1 MRSIPFFVLLV
12 AGLLLTAACQT
23 ASSPGTGTTTASA
36 PVFDAPE
43 FGDAFWDHWG
53 DGQAELSGY
62 DLTFSRY
69 REQRRGTA
77 VTIFVTETFSNEL
90 RVKADPGVHPAS
102 DEVPVMKLNLV
113 EDFPTGIYDYNLMT
127 SSFLALA
134 PSGGLPAGSPTKV
147 SFSRQEWCGHV
158 YSQLLFHPNVIR
170 QTTHSYFDNEADWQG
185 EINYPPDG
193 IAEDALWFW
202 ARGMAAPLLEPGGS
216 AKVKLLLSLQN
227 SRIIHEELAWRA
239 ATLSRSGDTETVT
252 VPAGSFT
259 VERWSAAVEDGPTR
273 TFYVEADAPHRIIKW
288 ETTDGELAEML
299 GSVREPYWKMNSNEY
314 RSAVEGLGLSPR
326 PLRTP

>member
-1 MRSIPFFVLLV
+1 MRSTPIFAILV
-12 AGLLLTAACQT
+12 AGLLMMAACQT
-23 ASSPGTGTTTASA
+23 ASTPGNGATAASAFEA
-36 PVFDAPE
+36 PVF
-43 FGDAFWDHWG
+43 GDTFWAHWG
-53 DGQAELSGY
+53 DGKAELTGY
-62 DLTFSRY
+62 DLTFARY
-69 REQRRGTA
+69 REERRGTA
-77 VTIFVTETFSNEL
+77 VAIFVTETFSNEL
-90 RVKADPGVHPAS
+90 RVKANPGVHAAS

-127 SSFLALA
+127 SSFLTLA

-158 YSQLLFHPNVIR
+158 YSQLLFNPGVIR

-185 EINYPPDG
+185 EVNYPPDG

-216 AKVKLLLSLQN
+216 EKVKLLLSLQN
-227 SRIIHEELAWRA
+227 SRVIHEELAWRA

-259 VERWSAAVEDGPTR
+259 VERWSAAVENGSTR
-273 TFYVEADAPHRIIKW
+273 TFYVEADSPHRIIKW

-299 GSVREPYWKMNSNEY
+299 GSVREPYWKMNSNAY
-314 RSAVEGLGLSPR
+314 LSAVEGLGLSPR